1 MPYKG
6 KAPLTI
12 SSIQPCC
19 PGLQIDSISKEVP
32 IFSSGP
38 SPGQNYESPSSVVVS
53 SFHVQDARGNKLNLV
68 SKRSKQ
74 LVGRQASAAEKEA
87 DVEGRMNET
96 NFYLHYR

>member
-1 MPYKG
+1 M
-6 KAPLTI
+6 
-12 SSIQPCC
+12 
-19 PGLQIDSISKEVP
+19 
-32 IFSSGP
+32 
-38 SPGQNYESPSSVVVS
+38 S